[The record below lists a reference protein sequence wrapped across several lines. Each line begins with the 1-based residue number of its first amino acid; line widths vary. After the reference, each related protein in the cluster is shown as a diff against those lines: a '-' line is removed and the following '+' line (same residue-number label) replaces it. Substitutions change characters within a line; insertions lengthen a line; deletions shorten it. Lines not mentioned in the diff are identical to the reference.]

1 MATLKD
7 IADATGYSVAL
18 VSRALGER
26 TAHLVGEEARMAV
39 RQAAER
45 LSYQPNRMA
54 SFMKRG
60 LGPSLGFFL
69 PLYNPELV
77 QPLLRGLTEEANHEG
92 FAYNLSFDISGE
104 SLLEFLT
111 QTVRSKSVGIVTYLP
126 ADVNRSPIPPL
137 LKRMT
142 RQGTSVVVINSPLP
156 PGIHLPHL
164 DIDNVLGGRIAAE
177 HLISTGCVR
186 LFVEG
191 SAISYQIGS
200 RIRSF
205 QGTADA
211 AGVPCCHIHF
221 GSKDSPSYLAPLPGF
236 LDELVRGPHPAGLL
250 TNDNHARLILNEL
263 TRLGKEKMLGHEIR
277 LIGFNNQP
285 FCQYT
290 HPRLTTITSPMQ
302 ELGTAAAHL
311 LFNQILGGDRPV
323 DLTLLQPRLVLRETA

>member
-7 IADATGYSVAL
+7 IAEATGYSVAL

-26 TAHLVGEEARMAV
+26 TARLVV

-69 PLYNPELV
+69 PLYNPELI
-77 QPLLRGLTEEANHEG
+77 QPLLRGLTVEANHEG

-104 SLLEFLT
+104 SLLEFLS
-111 QTVRSKSVGIVTYLP
+111 QTARVKGVGIVAYLP
-126 ADVNRSPIPPL
+126 ADVSRSPIPPL
-137 LKRMT
+137 LMRLT
-142 RQGTSVVVINSPLP
+142 RQGTSVVIINSPLP
-156 PGIHLPHL
+156 PGVHLPHL
-164 DIDNVLGGRIAAE
+164 DIDNALGGRIAAE
-177 HLISTGCVR
+177 RLIATGCVR

-191 SAISYQIGS
+191 SINSHQVGS

-205 QGTADA
+205 QGVADA
-211 AGVPCCHIHF
+211 AGIPCQHIFF
-221 GSKDSPSYLAPLPGF
+221 GAKDSPSYLENLPGI
-236 LDELVRGPHPAGLL
+236 LEELVCGPYPAGLL
-250 TNDNHARLILNEL
+250 TNDSHARLVVHEL

-277 LIGFNNQP
+277 LIGFNNLP
-285 FCQYT
+285 FCQYI
-290 HPRLTTITSPMQ
+290 HPRLTSITSPMQ